1 VETCLL
7 LLGFTSWLVC
17 MSSAFVTR
25 TATSYPVHSHRSMQS
40 TISAYL
46 PTQSALGAVVY
57 GQDGKIVKD
66 SEQKEDMTNAFV
78 EISSTIQQSV
88 LSKIDNAL
96 LTRLAC
102 AFAPPPHDH
111 LLPHRIVSASLEQIN
126 AQQCSIAVAVPT
138 GDSGTS
144 NSSGEQLLAQ
154 ILVPVAFHE
163 EIDTNSQDEK
173 DVVES
178 VVQRM
183 QQLDSMATD
192 RLVQREKQQ
201 QSRDQQ
207 GVAPVQQQKQ
217 SQELMEEPLAVD
229 WPSWWTVPQLK
240 IMLVEECNTLKSLL
254 NEADFAN
261 DLIALCKVH
270 YDTKSP
276 IRQAKA
282 ASIGTSGIFLRAV
295 VDDNLVDVPI
305 PFPGGEARTSD
316 DLRESVLTM
325 IETVEAPVPAVPA
338 EEKVES
344 VKEPAKPAEIVAME
358 EETTEPV
365 AAVED
370 KEEAPQEAPKEAT
383 REEKVAEARRQPKSP
398 QEESKLAAKYAA
410 IEDVGERAFTILK
423 DLYMI

>member
-1 VETCLL
+1 
-7 LLGFTSWLVC
+7 
-17 MSSAFVTR
+17 M
-25 TATSYPVHSHRSMQS
+25 PS
-40 TISAYL
+40 TISDYP
-46 PTQSALGAVVY
+46 PTQSTLGAVVY

-66 SEQKEDMTNAFV
+66 SEQKEDTTNALV
-78 EISSTIQQSV
+78 EVSSSIQQSV
-88 LSKIDNAL
+88 LSEIDNAL
-96 LTRLAC
+96 LIRLAC

-111 LLPHRIVSASLEQIN
+111 LLPHQIVSASLEQIN
-126 AQQCSIAVAVPT
+126 ARQCSIAVAVPT

-144 NSSGEQLLAQ
+144 HSSGEQLLAQ
-154 ILVPVAFHE
+154 ILVPVAFQAVIH
-163 EIDTNSQDEK
+163 TNSQNEK

-178 VVQRM
+178 VVQQM
-183 QQLDSMATD
+183 HQLDAVATE
-192 RLVQREKQQ
+192 RLLQREKQQ
-201 QSRDQQ
+201 ESRDQQ
-207 GVAPVQQQKQ
+207 GLAPVQQQQQ

-240 IMLVEECNTLKSLL
+240 IMLVEECKTLKSLL
-254 NEADFAN
+254 NEANFAN

-276 IRQAKA
+276 IRQAKV

-295 VDDNLVDVPI
+295 LDDNLVDIPI
-305 PFPGGEARTSD
+305 PFPGGEATSSD

-325 IETVEAPVPAVPA
+325 IETVEAPVPA
-338 EEKVES
+338 EEKFES
-344 VKEPAKPAEIVAME
+344 VKEPAKTTEIVAKE
-358 EETTEPV
+358 EGTPEPV

-383 REEKVAEARRQPKSP
+383 REEKVAEARRQPKLP

-423 DLYMI
+423 DLYML